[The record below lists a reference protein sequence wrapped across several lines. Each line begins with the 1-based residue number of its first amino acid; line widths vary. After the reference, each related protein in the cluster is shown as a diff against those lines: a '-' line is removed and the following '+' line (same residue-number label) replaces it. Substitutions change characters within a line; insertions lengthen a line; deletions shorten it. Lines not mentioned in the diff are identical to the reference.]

1 MEKQDMTN
9 DATSLLPRDKAEL
22 MNRIQREWSALLRTI
37 ENLSDEQMTRPGPG
51 GWSAK
56 DNLAH

>member
-1 MEKQDMTN
+1 MTN

-22 MNRIQREWSALLRTI
+22 TNRIQREWSALLRAV